1 MTLVQQARVAGFRA
15 QLLVRGITVTL
26 LPDRGS
32 FPALVEQYQGPQ
44 PGSVA
49 DAGSG
54 AVEPELRQAV
64 RLAILLAD
72 LGETQV
78 QVGDV
83 FQDAAN
89 ATDYRVARIE
99 RGGVDI
105 AARFTCEREDA

>member
-1 MTLVQQARVAGFRA
+1 MTLIQQARVAGFRA
-15 QLLVRGITVTL
+15 QLAVRGITVTL

-32 FPALVEQYQGPQ
+32 FPAPVEQYQGPQ

-54 AVEPELRQAV
+54 TVEPELRQAV

-72 LGETQV
+72 LGDTAV

-83 FQDAAN
+83 LRDTGN
-89 ATDYRVARIE
+89 ATDYRVVRIE
-99 RGGVDI
+99 RGGIDI
-105 AARFTCEREDA
+105 AARFTCEREAA

>member
-1 MTLVQQARVAGFRA
+1 MTLIQQARAAGFRA

-26 LPDRGS
+26 LPDRGC
-32 FPALVEQYQGPQ
+32 FPALVEQYQGPA

-49 DAGSG
+49 DASSN

-72 LGETQV
+72 LEDTAV

-83 FQDAAN
+83 FRDTGN
-89 ATDYRVARIE
+89 ATEYRVVRIE
-99 RGGVDI
+99 RGGIDV